1 MSDSVFSKNRV
12 IFGITCCIVQNVI
25 WSDNFNVTSSSQRSL
40 SLLILHSA
48 YYAQQTCHSKMLSI
62 EFLSVSEWCYK
73 NIFVIFFVQVHDSH
87 FQQDCHSCLEIRSSL
102 TVYRFLPST
111 NFVHIA
117 YGLIFHVS
125 KKTFCPIFSKLF
137 IISDFAF
144 STLSPFVTSLQ
155 SKFSLSCLISSDLFY
170 GTKEI
175 SALIPCLLSLF
186 DLFVTWEHD
195 NHYLSL

>member
-1 MSDSVFSKNRV
+1 M
-12 IFGITCCIVQNVI
+12 
-25 WSDNFNVTSSSQRSL
+25 
-40 SLLILHSA
+40 LHSE
-48 YYAQQTCHSKMLSI
+48 YYAQQMCYSKMLSI

-87 FQQDCHSCLEIRSSL
+87 LQQDCHSCLDIYLFL

-117 YGLIFHVS
+117 YCLIFHIS
-125 KKTFCPIFSKLF
+125 RKTFCPILSKLF

-175 SALIPCLLSLF
+175 SALNPCLLSLF

-195 NHYLSL
+195 NHYLAL